1 VAKVSRRSG
10 AVRLELA
17 AEEAGEIDSLIEQLA
32 TLLAPAAEVDTGDG
46 AAADA
51 GPDPAADP
59 ADDTLAG
66 LEWPG
71 SNPVDVPE
79 DPAMRRLLPD
89 AYRDDP
95 EAAAEFRRYTDL
107 TLRDEMAADI
117 AAVRTDLVSLAV
129 APHKLTLTNESAE
142 AWLRVLNR
150 LRLVLAVRLG
160 IETAHD
166 QEALEYIESDD
177 PRAQAFMLY
186 EWIGFLLG
194 SVLRALR

>member
-1 VAKVSRRSG
+1 
-10 AVRLELA
+10 VRLELA
-17 AEEAGEIDSLIEQLA
+17 ADEAGEIDSLIEQLA
-32 TLLAPAAEVDTGDG
+32 TLLAPATEVDAG
-46 AAADA
+46 AES
-51 GPDPAADP
+51 P
-59 ADDTLAG
+59 DDTLAG

-71 SNPVDVPE
+71 SDPVDVPE
-79 DPAMRRLLPD
+79 DPAVRRLLPD

-117 AAVRTDLVSLAV
+117 AVVRADLLSLST
-129 APHKLTLTNESAE
+129 APHQLTLADESVE

-166 QEALEYIESDD
+166 QDVLEYIDPAD
-177 PRAQAFMLY
+177 PRAEPFMLY
-186 EWIGFLLG
+186 EWIGYLLG

>member
-10 AVRLELA
+10 GVRLELA
-17 AEEAGEIDSLIEQLA
+17 ADEAGEIDSLIEQLA
-32 TLLAPAAEVDTGDG
+32 TLLEPAPAAENGEATGDN
-46 AAADA
+46 
-51 GPDPAADP
+51 
-59 ADDTLAG
+59 TLAG
-66 LEWPG
+66 FEWPG
-71 SNPVDVPE
+71 SDPVDVPD
-79 DPAMRRLLPD
+79 DPAVRRLLPD

-117 AAVRTDLVSLAV
+117 AVVRADLLSLA
-129 APHKLTLTNESAE
+129 APPHQLTLTDESAE

-166 QEALEYIESDD
+166 HEVLEYIDPAD
-177 PRAQAFMLY
+177 PRAEAFMLY
-186 EWIGFLLG
+186 EWIGYLLG

>member
-1 VAKVSRRSG
+1 MAKASRRSG
-10 AVRLELA
+10 GVRLELA
-17 AEEAGEIDSLIEQLA
+17 ADEAGEIDSLIEQLA
-32 TLLAPAAEVDTGDG
+32 TLLAPAPEVDTVESV
-46 AAADA
+46 
-51 GPDPAADP
+51 AADP
-59 ADDTLAG
+59 RADTDADTLAG

-71 SNPVDVPE
+71 SDPVDAPE
-79 DPAMRRLLPD
+79 DPAVRRLLPD

-117 AAVRTDLVSLAV
+117 AVVQADLLSLA
-129 APHKLTLTNESAE
+129 APPHQLTLTDESAE

-166 QEALEYIESDD
+166 HEVLEYIDPAD
-177 PRAQAFMLY
+177 PRAEAFMLY
-186 EWIGFLLG
+186 EWIGYLLG